1 MLFSSLEFLFL
12 FLPLCVSVYFAVPL
26 RMRNAVLLFF
36 SLIFYGFGEPLYL
49 FLMVF
54 TTGADYAFGLLVQK
68 SLPNKRRARAFLIIA
83 VIFNLAILGF
93 FKYYDFLAL
102 NISRVEIFSFVRPM
116 GLPLPVGISFY
127 TFQALSY
134 VIDIY
139 REEVRAARNPII
151 PATYVSLFPQLIA
164 GPIIRYNDIEGQLR
178 ERSHSFSRAA
188 EGIRRFSVGLAK
200 KVILANTAGELWQNF
215 ATGFDAASADIA
227 GIWLGLV
234 CYAFQIYFDFSGY
247 SDMAVGLGKI
257 FGFDFPENFNYPY
270 ISRSITEF
278 WRRWHITLSS
288 YFREYVYIPLGGN
301 RRGRARTYLNLFIV
315 WSLTGIWH
323 GAGANFLLWG
333 LYYFALLCIE
343 KLFLLKWLDRAPKLI
358 CHIYALFF
366 ILIGWLIFAADG
378 AEGSLTLS
386 RAAECIKLM
395 LGFGSSPLISA
406 RTRYEIIRN
415 LIPLTVMTVA
425 SLPLVRKKAERL
437 LHSEKFGVTVN
448 ISLNILSLLTLI
460 LCVAYLVSSGYNPFL
475 YFRF

>member
-12 FLPLCVSVYFAVPL
+12 FLPLCIAVYFAVPL
-26 RMRNAVLLFF
+26 RLRNAVLLVF

-49 FLMVF
+49 FLMIF

-68 SLPNKRRARAFLIIA
+68 SLPNKRRARAVVAFA
-83 VIFNLAILGF
+83 VIFNLSILGF
-93 FKYYDFLAL
+93 FKYYDFLASC
-102 NISRVEIFSFVRPM
+102 ISRIEIFSFIKPI

-134 VIDIY
+134 VIDVY
-139 REEVRAARNPII
+139 REEVRAAKDPII
-151 PATYVSLFPQLIA
+151 PATYVALFPQLVA
-164 GPIIRYNDIEGQLR
+164 GPIIRYNDIEGALR
-178 ERSHSFSRAA
+178 ERSHSFTRAA
-188 EGIRRFSVGLAK
+188 EGIRRFCVGLAK
-200 KVILANTAGELWQNF
+200 KVILANTAGEIWQSF
-215 ATGFDAASADIA
+215 AMGFDAASADIA
-227 GIWLGLV
+227 GGWLGLV

-301 RRGRARTYLNLFIV
+301 RRGRARTYLNLLIV

-333 LYYFALLCIE
+333 LYYFALLCLE
-343 KLFLLKWLDRAPKLI
+343 KAFLLKLLDRVPKI
-358 CHIYALFF
+358 FRHIYSLFF

-378 AEGSLTLS
+378 AEGSLSLY
-386 RAAECIKLM
+386 RAAECIGIL
-395 LGFGSSPLISA
+395 LGFGKAPLISPS
-406 RTRYEIIRN
+406 TLYEIVRN
-415 LIPLTVMTVA
+415 LIPLAIMAFA
-425 SLPLVRKKAERL
+425 SLPFAREAVQKLARSER
-437 LHSEKFGVTVN
+437 FGGVTN
-448 ISLNILSLLTLI
+448 LLLNLLTLPLLV
-460 LCVAYLVSSGYNPFL
+460 LCVAYLVNSGYNPFL